1 MPQLPKFPLLENA
14 HLGLAHRIRNV
25 YAQNAANIELEVASL
40 VAEPTLSRGDML
52 RLERLRNARRRAAEL
67 SNESVSETAAW
78 IKARMI
84 EVERRLAV
92 EAY

>member
-1 MPQLPKFPLLENA
+1 MLENA

-25 YAQNAANIELEVASL
+25 YAQNAANIELEETSL
-40 VAEPTLSRGDML
+40 VAEPSLSPRDML
-52 RLERLRNARRRAAEL
+52 RLERLRNARRRADEL
-67 SNESVSETAAW
+67 SNEDVNETAAW

-84 EVERRLAV
+84 EVERRRAV